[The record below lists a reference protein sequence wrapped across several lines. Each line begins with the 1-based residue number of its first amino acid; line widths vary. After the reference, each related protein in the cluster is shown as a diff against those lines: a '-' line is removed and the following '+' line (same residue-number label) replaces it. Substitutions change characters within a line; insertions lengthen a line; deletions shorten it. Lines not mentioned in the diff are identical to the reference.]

1 MADQYG
7 LNEQFVVGYI
17 GTHGMAHALEKVID
31 AAERMT
37 CVPDVKFLFVGG
49 GSGKAKLVEYTE
61 KKRLNNVVFVPP
73 QPKERMPE
81 FWSLCNVALVH
92 LKNTPVFE
100 TVIPSKIFEA
110 MGMGIPILL
119 ASPRGEASRII
130 ESERTGIWIPSEDPI
145 ALEEGVLRLKN
156 DRGFYSTC
164 AACSLAAAPRFSRER
179 QARDVL
185 KVAQEVAN
193 GKGGTVGVGEL
204 A

>member
-1 MADQYG
+1 
-7 LNEQFVVGYI
+7 
-17 GTHGMAHALEKVID
+17 
-31 AAERMT
+31 
-37 CVPDVKFLFVGG
+37 
-49 GSGKAKLVEYTE
+49 
-61 KKRLNNVVFVPP
+61 
-73 QPKERMPE
+73 MPE